1 MKNIFYYETNLGKIG
16 IAEDGKGITDLYL
29 AEKLSS
35 EDMNIKE
42 TPLIKE
48 TAKQLQEYLLGQR
61 IEFDVPLSLNGTEF
75 QKLVWN
81 ELKDVP
87 YGKTYS
93 YKELAQKIGKPTAA
107 RAVGMANNKNPILII
122 IPCHRIIGAD
132 GSLVGYAAGLEIK
145 KQLLDMENNN

>member
-1 MKNIFYYETNLGKIG
+1 MKNIFYYETKLGKIG

-29 AEKLSS
+29 AEKLSL
-35 EDMNIKE
+35 EDMNIEE

-48 TAKQLQEYLLGQR
+48 TAKQLQEYLLGHR
-61 IEFDVPLSLNGTEF
+61 IEFDVPLSLKGTEF
-75 QKLVWN
+75 QKRVWN

-122 IPCHRIIGAD
+122 IPCHRVIGAD
-132 GSLVGYAAGLEIK
+132 GSLVGYAAGLDIK
-145 KQLLDMENNN
+145 KQLLDMEKNN

>member
-1 MKNIFYYETNLGKIG
+1 
-16 IAEDGKGITDLYL
+16 
-29 AEKLSS
+29 
-35 EDMNIKE
+35 MNIEE

-48 TAKQLQEYLLGQR
+48 TAKQLFQEYLLGQR

-122 IPCHRIIGAD
+122 IPP
-132 GSLVGYAAGLEIK
+132 
-145 KQLLDMENNN
+145 

>member
-1 MKNIFYYETNLGKIG
+1 MKSIFYYETKLGKIG

-29 AEKLSS
+29 ANKLSS
-35 EDMNIKE
+35 EDMNIYE

-48 TAKQLQEYLLGQR
+48 TAKQLQEYLLGER
-61 IEFDVPLSLNGTEF
+61 LEFDVPLSIKGTEF
-75 QKLVWN
+75 QKQVWK
-81 ELKDVP
+81 ELKNIP

-93 YKELAQKIGKPTAA
+93 YKEIAQKIGKPTAA

-122 IPCHRIIGAD
+122 IPCHRVIGVD
-132 GSLVGYAAGLEIK
+132 GNLIGYAAGLDIK